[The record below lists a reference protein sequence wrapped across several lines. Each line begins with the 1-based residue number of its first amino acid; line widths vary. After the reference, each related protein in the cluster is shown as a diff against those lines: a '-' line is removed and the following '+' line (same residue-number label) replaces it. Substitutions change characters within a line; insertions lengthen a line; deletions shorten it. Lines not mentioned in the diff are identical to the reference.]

1 MDIFLYPACTKRGG
15 GLSSL
20 DQNFRVAIA
29 CIVPVVLPPLVS
41 KYKRK
46 PGNKGRGTYPI
57 VCLNLAN
64 M

>member
-1 MDIFLYPACTKRGG
+1 MHEKRG

-46 PGNKGRGTYPI
+46 PWSKDRGTYPI
-57 VCLNLAN
+57 VYLNLAN